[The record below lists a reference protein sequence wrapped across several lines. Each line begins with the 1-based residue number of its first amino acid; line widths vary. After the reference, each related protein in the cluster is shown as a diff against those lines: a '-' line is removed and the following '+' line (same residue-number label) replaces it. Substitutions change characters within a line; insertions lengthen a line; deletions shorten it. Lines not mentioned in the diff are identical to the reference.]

1 MLGPTVAR
9 LIGGL
14 RARPALSAAL
24 IYLLLSV
31 LLFAPALLP
40 GKTLSTSDWFWFL
53 PPWESS
59 RPAEL
64 ERAANFE
71 IADAPAQM
79 QVFALY
85 ARERL
90 PDIPLWNP
98 HIVAGRPFLANAQ
111 SAVFSPYS
119 LPAYVLPFWTALG
132 WIAVMK
138 VWVAAFGMFLLGRAL
153 RMRFGGALLAGVV
166 YAFSL
171 WMVTWV
177 TYPHMAVWS
186 LIPWMLLAADR
197 LVRRPDLLSG
207 AGLAVAV
214 ALQFLCGHP
223 ESSFHALVVT
233 VLFFALRLVQS
244 RRAEP
249 ARSGPLLPPLLAF
262 GGALVAGAL
271 LSALTLLP
279 FAELLAGSADLEQ
292 RSGASVDEY
301 QVRREFALGIFLYDY
316 WGRPTG
322 TSLELFLLARALY
335 VGALPLM
342 LAAAAIV
349 LRPTAERLWVAL
361 FGAISLAVVLGIPPF
376 LQIVTRLPIFSS
388 GHNNRLVVFYVLA
401 LALLAGWGLDDLTAR
416 AGRLRRRRAVLGIG
430 AGLLLV
436 PVAWA
441 ALKADIGELLPGP
454 ALDVAWG
461 FATPPGPVLLDPS
474 APDVI
479 RLASLILWMT
489 TAGAALALLAL
500 RLRGRLAVG
509 TFVAL
514 AVALVAV
521 DLFRAGMGYNP
532 AIDDRFAT
540 QPATPAVDYLRA
552 QRPARFVTAT
562 AEVSQNVIPFRHD
575 LYEARGYDLPVVRRF
590 DRLWRR
596 EVEPEYPSQVSP
608 FPLAIP
614 LTLLEV
620 RPRALRTLRLLGVTD
635 LMQPPRA
642 EPLRFD
648 GLKLAYEGRDA
659 RVYRVHG
666 ALPRAFVA
674 GAQHVVDDGE
684 AALDAFTRPGFEGR
698 SVAVT
703 EERLPGVPVTDAAG
717 LGARPAGSA
726 RIVSYEPERVV
737 VRARADRQGVLVL
750 GDTYF
755 PGWNATVDGRSAP
768 VTQVDYLFRGVRVG
782 PGTHTVEFR
791 YEPLSWRIGWI
802 ISLVSAV
809 GLAVAVAV
817 GRSRARAR
825 PARRARREP
834 VYG

>member
-40 GKTLSTSDWFWFL
+40 GKTLSTSDWFWFM

-79 QVFALY
+79 QLFALY

-111 SAVFSPYS
+111 SAVFSPFS

-153 RMRFGGALLAGVV
+153 GMRFGGALLAGVV

-177 TYPHMAVWS
+177 TYPHMSVWS
-186 LIPWMLLAADR
+186 VIPWMLLATDR

-207 AGLAVAV
+207 AGLAAAVAV
-214 ALQFLCGHP
+214 QFLCGHP

-233 VLFFALRLVQS
+233 ALFFALRLAQS
-244 RRAEP
+244 RRA
-249 ARSGPLLPPLLAF
+249 RGVPLLPPLLAF
-262 GGALVAGAL
+262 LGAAVGGALLA
-271 LSALTLLP
+271 ALTLVP
-279 FAELLAGSADLEQ
+279 FTELLLGSADLEQ

-335 VGALPLM
+335 AGALPLM

-349 LRPTAERLWVAL
+349 LRPTAQRLWVAL
-361 FGAISLAVVLGIPPF
+361 FGAVSLAVVLGIPPF

-416 AGRLRRRRAVLGIG
+416 AGPLRRRRVVLAIG

-436 PVAWA
+436 PLAWA
-441 ALKADIGELLPGP
+441 ALKGDIGELLPGR
-454 ALDVAWG
+454 ALEVAWG

-479 RLASLILWMT
+479 RLASLILWVT
-489 TAGAALALLAL
+489 TAAAALVLLAL
-500 RLRGRLAVG
+500 RLQRRLAVG
-509 TFVAL
+509 AFICL
-514 AVALVAV
+514 AVVLVAV

-532 AIDDRFAT
+532 AIDTRFAT
-540 QPATPAVDYLRA
+540 QPATPAIEYLRA

-575 LYEARGYDLPVVRRF
+575 LYEARGYDLPVVERF
-590 DRLWRR
+590 DRIWRR

-635 LMQPPRA
+635 LMQPRGE
-642 EPLRFD
+642 EPLRLD
-648 GLKLAYEGRDA
+648 GLELAYEGRDA
-659 RVYRVHG
+659 RVYRVQG

-674 GAQHVVDDGE
+674 GAQHVVGDGE
-684 AALDAFTRPGFEGR
+684 AALDAFTRPGFDGR

-703 EERLPGVPVTDAAG
+703 EERLPGVPATDAAG
-717 LGARPAGSA
+717 REAGPAGTA
-726 RIVSYEPERVV
+726 RIESYEAERVV
-737 VRARADRQGVLVL
+737 LRASADRQGILVL
-750 GDTYF
+750 GDTWF
-755 PGWNATVDGRSAP
+755 PGWKATVDGRSAP
-768 VTQVDYLFRGVRVG
+768 VERVDYVFRGVRVG

-791 YEPLSWRIGWI
+791 YEPLSWRIGWVV
-802 ISLVSAV
+802 SLVSLVA
-809 GLAVAVAV
+809 LAAAVAV
-817 GRSRARAR
+817 GLRRRHGRRRTPTRARQAL
-825 PARRARREP
+825 
-834 VYG
+834 VSS